1 MDDEGVFR
9 IPGAP
14 VDAVFIDPPALLS
27 SGYVDFALES
37 STYYARNVRNHEREQ
52 CIGEKRKR
60 KKKKAV
66 LNPKEVLAQQRH
78 QEAREILLES
88 HKAFMSNE
96 PAQAK
101 LKEMVK
107 LKTSNAKVEDN
118 SDFIALSQTFQ
129 APLYDI
135 TLSSQGK
142 CVPLFNNLVEASSSA
157 EEVASSAGS
166 DFLLPKNSRFLMT
179 DFSEIHRLIPDSP
192 STGYNL
198 IIIDP
203 PWENKSV
210 HRRSIYPTL
219 PNKYLLSLP
228 LQQLVHSSGAL
239 IGLWI
244 TNREKLHQFVEK
256 ELFPAWKLI
265 PVGVWYWLKITDA
278 GTMVSELD
286 LNHHKPYECLLVA
299 STLMQDHNDVPHRRV
314 AITVPGQ
321 HSRKPPLGVLLADF
335 APKPV
340 RALELFAREM
350 NANWTSWGNEP
361 LRFQGKSY
369 FVERVPEDLT
379 LSGNDTV

>member
-37 STYYARNVRNHEREQ
+37 STYYARDVRNHEREQ

-219 PNKYLLSLP
+219 PNKYLMSLP

-278 GTMVSELD
+278 GAMVSELD

-299 STLMQDHNDVPHRRV
+299 GTLMQDHNDVPHRRV

-369 FVERVPEDLT
+369 FVERVPED
-379 LSGNDTV
+379 

>member
-1 MDDEGVFR
+1 
-9 IPGAP
+9 
-14 VDAVFIDPPALLS
+14 
-27 SGYVDFALES
+27 
-37 STYYARNVRNHEREQ
+37 
-52 CIGEKRKR
+52 
-60 KKKKAV
+60 
-66 LNPKEVLAQQRH
+66 
-78 QEAREILLES
+78 
-88 HKAFMSNE
+88 
-96 PAQAK
+96 
-101 LKEMVK
+101 
-107 LKTSNAKVEDN
+107 
-118 SDFIALSQTFQ
+118 
-129 APLYDI
+129 
-135 TLSSQGK
+135 
-142 CVPLFNNLVEASSSA
+142 
-157 EEVASSAGS
+157 
-166 DFLLPKNSRFLMT
+166 
-179 DFSEIHRLIPDSP
+179 
-192 STGYNL
+192 GYNL

-219 PNKYLLSLP
+219 PNKYLMSLP

-265 PVGVWYWLKITDA
+265 PVGVWYWLKVITDA
-278 GTMVSELD
+278 GAMVSELD

-299 STLMQDHNDVPHRRV
+299 GTLMQARLRFFDHNDVPHRRV

-369 FVERVPEDLT
+369 FVERVPED
-379 LSGNDTV
+379 

>member
-37 STYYARNVRNHEREQ
+37 STYYARDVRNHEREQ

-219 PNKYLLSLP
+219 PNKYLMSLP

-278 GTMVSELD
+278 GAMVSELD

-299 STLMQDHNDVPHRRV
+299 GPQRCSSQTRRYYCTRP
-314 AITVPGQ
+314 A
-321 HSRKPPLGVLLADF
+321 F
-335 APKPV
+335 AEAPAWRTSCRFCTETGESFGAV
-340 RALELFAREM
+340 RE
-350 NANWTSWGNEP
+350 GNERK
-361 LRFQGKSY
+361 LDLVGKRTTS
-369 FVERVPEDLT
+369 FSRQKLFCRA
-379 LSGNDTV
+379 SS